1 MDDIRG
7 LFEALADRYDAWYDG
22 PVGRI
27 AFPLEVECLRPLLKG
42 APFPWLEVG
51 VGTGRFAYALGIHV
65 GIDPAERPLRLARQR
80 GITVVQG
87 VGETLPFRDASFGAV
102 LFVVTLCF
110 VQEPLAVLREAHRV
124 LRDDGVLVVGMVFAD
139 SPWGEFYR
147 QKGATGHPF
156 YKAGRFLT
164 RTQTASFLAQAGFR
178 LVAARSTLRQ
188 PPNEKGLQW
197 ESPMEGDLPDAGFV
211 AWKAVKA

>member
-1 MDDIRG
+1 
-7 LFEALADRYDAWYDG
+7 LAGSWG
-22 PVGRI
+22 
-27 AFPLEVECLRPLLKG
+27 
-42 APFPWLEVG
+42 
-51 VGTGRFAYALGIHV
+51 GTGRFPHALGMRV
-65 GIDPAERPLRLARQR
+65 GIDPAENPLPLARQG

-87 VGETLPFRDASFGAV
+87 VGESLPFRNASFGAV

-124 LRDDGVLVVGMVFAD
+124 LRDEGMLVLGMVFAD

-147 QKGATGHPF
+147 QKGAMGHPF
-156 YKAGRFLT
+156 YKAARFLT

-178 LVAARSTLRQ
+178 LVAAQSTLRQ
-188 PPNEKGLQW
+188 PPNEKGLRC